1 VRHIA
6 KRLGLGGKNNK
17 DEATI
22 DMLYEGAKDIQG
34 KKDFVHE
41 GAASESAD
49 ATKLKMY
56 LAGAD
61 KILGDKSFFVYDRAT
76 YADVAMFHVLST
88 LEEIAGSP
96 YLTDAGFARLAAF
109 VRRFREIE
117 PIKRYLASV
126 RRVPITEKELGKGS
140 TEYTYTSAL
149 SPEALRQIDDSGAEP
164 EL

>member
-1 VRHIA
+1 MRA
-6 KRLGLGGKNNK
+6 PP
-17 DEATI
+17 
-22 DMLYEGAKDIQG
+22 G

-109 VRRFREIE
+109 VRRFRYCREGWISSH
-117 PIKRYLASV
+117 IN
-126 RRVPITEKELGKGS
+126 LGKEVAG
-140 TEYTYTSAL
+140 
-149 SPEALRQIDDSGAEP
+149 
-164 EL
+164 